1 MQHPTDGGQILGL
14 HSNVKE
20 APVRAAE
27 LSVYSL
33 SSQPIDPEDGSGHP
47 GAKVK
52 ASGEHCNPARLA
64 YRNNLYTRYLL
75 ISGITFEINSIWAT
89 LFTFCFVFL

>member
-1 MQHPTDGGQILGL
+1 MQHPTDGAQILGL

-33 SSQPIDPEDGSGHP
+33 SSQPIDHEDGSGQT
-47 GAKVK
+47 GNKTK
-52 ASGEHCNPARLA
+52 ASGGSP
-64 YRNNLYTRYLL
+64 RNQTWVTTWVLR
-75 ISGITFEINSIWAT
+75 E
-89 LFTFCFVFL
+89 

>member
-33 SSQPIDPEDGSGHP
+33 SSQPIDPEDGSGQP
-47 GAKVK
+47 GAKMK
-52 ASGEHCNPARLA
+52 ASGEYCNSARLA
-64 YRNNLYTRYLL
+64 YQNNGDKRYLL
-75 ISGITFEINSIWAT
+75 TATITFKMY
-89 LFTFCFVFL
+89 

>member
-33 SSQPIDPEDGSGHP
+33 SSQPIDPEDGSGQP

-52 ASGEHCNPARLA
+52 ASGEHRKRARVA
-64 YRNNLYTRYLL
+64 HRNIGYTRYLL
-75 ISGITFEINSIWAT
+75 ISAITFEIYGI
-89 LFTFCFVFL
+89 